1 MALRMKPDLSRRRLF
16 AGGLALTVAG
26 VGTHARAQLALP
38 KFPKLPSVPHIGLPA
53 FPKMGFPPA
62 PKLPFTGGTPKVDLA
77 ALVKQT
83 GAPAVGGAVVNA
95 KGLDFLAV
103 SGLRRADGAGV
114 VTTDDLWHL
123 GGCSQTITAAVCAR
137 LIEDGKL
144 SFSARLTALF
154 PGVTVD
160 PGWADVRLEDVLAHR
175 GGFTDTGVLTPDR
188 IGRAHADQRPLEVQ
202 RREFAADILGKPPTR
217 PQGGFE
223 ASNAGYVVVAAAV
236 ERIAGKPFEAVAQA
250 SLFGPLGMDATG
262 FGPPLGAAAPAGH
275 RLGVDGK
282 LHPVDASGLADL
294 PAMFGPAEGIHV
306 SLTDWARFSRLFL
319 TEGGGVL
326 KPDTLAR
333 LCRPWGGV
341 DGDVSAGGW
350 RVIQSRAWAGGLVL
364 SAEGSNGLW
373 RAQAEIAPERGM
385 AVLAVSNA
393 EEGGGTEAVKR
404 AAFELE
410 KAYGAG

>member
-1 MALRMKPDLSRRRLF
+1 MALGMNEALSRRRLF

-26 VGTHARAQLALP
+26 AASSARAQLSLP
-38 KFPKLPSVPHIGLPA
+38 KFPKLPSAPHIGLPS
-53 FPKMGFPPA
+53 FPKMGFPAP
-62 PKLPFTGGTPKVDLA
+62 PKLPFTGGAPKVDLA
-77 ALVKQT
+77 RLVKET

-103 SGLRRADGAGV
+103 SGLRRADGAGAA
-114 VTTDDLWHL
+114 TTDDLWHL
-123 GGCSQTITAAVCAR
+123 GGCSQAVTAAVCAR
-137 LIEDGKL
+137 LIEQGKL
-144 SFSARLTALF
+144 SFSTRLPALF

-175 GGFTDTGVLTPDR
+175 AGFTDTGVVTPDR
-188 IGRAHADQRPLEVQ
+188 VGRAHADQRPLDIQ
-202 RREFAADILGKPPTR
+202 RRDFAVEVLGKPPTR
-217 PQGGFE
+217 PQGGYE
-223 ASNAGYVVVAAAV
+223 TSNTGYVVAAAAA
-236 ERIAGKPFEAVAQA
+236 ERLAGRPFEAVAQA
-250 SLFGPLGMDATG
+250 ELFTPLGMGASG
-262 FGPPLGAAAPAGH
+262 FGAPVGASAPAGH
-275 RLGVDGK
+275 RLGTDGK

-294 PAMFGPAEGIHV
+294 PALFGPAEGAHV
-306 SLTDWARFSRLFL
+306 SLTDWARFARMFL

-350 RVIQSRAWAGGLVL
+350 RVIQSRPWAGGLVL
-364 SAEGSNGLW
+364 SCEGSNGLW

-393 EEGGGTEAVKR
+393 EEGGGAEAVKR
-404 AAFELE
+404 ASLELE